1 MAELSLEER
10 LQPSLIDRLTD
21 DEPSAKEEARSV
33 RVMSVNRLKRSV
45 LRDLGWLLNC
55 GSLSATEDLSDYP
68 EVEKSVLNFGIA
80 NMAGSTIASK
90 DLLQLERRIKEAILI
105 FEPRIIPETLRVSI
119 DVDRQAMSIRALTFI
134 IEGQLWAQPAPV
146 SLYVS
151 TEMDLETG
159 RAMVSESG
167 G

>member
-21 DEPSAKEEARSV
+21 DEPSSREEARAM

-45 LRDLGWLLNC
+45 LRDLAWLLNC
-55 GSLSATEDLSDYP
+55 GSLSTTEDLSEYP
-68 EVEKSVLNFGIA
+68 EVEKSVLNYGIA
-80 NMAGSTIASK
+80 DMAGASISSANVTA
-90 DLLQLERRIKEAILI
+90 LERRIKEAIIL
-105 FEPRIIPETLRVSI
+105 FEPRIVADTLRVSI
-119 DVDRQAMSIRALTFI
+119 TADREAMSIRALHFS
-134 IEGQLWAQPAPV
+134 IEGQLWAQPLPV

-159 RAMVSESG
+159 RASVKETG
-167 G
+167 K